1 MLTELRCLADLR
13 ESLYESD
20 TFSDSFLKR
29 SLSYSA
35 LSYFKIAYSFYF
47 GMISLLDKI
56 KASYKEIESW
66 ASSSFFSFNSTGS

>member
-1 MLTELRCLADLR
+1 MLKELRCLADLR
-13 ESLYESD
+13 ESLIESD
-20 TFSDSFLKR
+20 TFSDSFLKS

-35 LSYFKIAYSFYF
+35 LSYFKIAYSFCF

-66 ASSSFFSFNSTGS
+66 ASSSLLSFNSKGS

>member
-13 ESLYESD
+13 ESLIESD
-20 TFSDSFLKR
+20 TFSDSFLKS

-35 LSYFKIAYSFYF
+35 LSYFKIAYSFCF
-47 GMISLLDKI
+47 GMISMLDKI

-66 ASSSFFSFNSTGS
+66 ASSSLFSFNSKGS